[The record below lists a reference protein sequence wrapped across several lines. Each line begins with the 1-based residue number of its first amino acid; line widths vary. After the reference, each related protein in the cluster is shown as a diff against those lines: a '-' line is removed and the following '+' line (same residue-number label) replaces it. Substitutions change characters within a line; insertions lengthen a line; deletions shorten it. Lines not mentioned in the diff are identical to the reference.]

1 MQNHSVDP
9 TRMNSDAV
17 TTTAPTSFFRRITLS
32 QWIIVSMIVG
42 IALGVAFPDAARAD
56 HGGWAATDLNV
67 LSSVFL
73 RMIKSLI
80 VPLLFST
87 LVVGIAGHGDDM
99 KRVGKLALRS
109 IIYFEIITT
118 LALVVGLT
126 AVNIVKP
133 GRGIDLGAASTKEG
147 AEFASTHTSLTGVI
161 EHTVPQSFFDAAAR
175 NEVLQIVFFA
185 IIFAVALSKVQGT
198 GKSFMLSACESL
210 SEVMFKFVNIV
221 MGYAPIGI
229 GAAIAV
235 TVSKSGLGVL
245 KNLGILVG
253 TLYGSLVVFA
263 LFVLLPVALI
273 FRVPIR
279 RFVRAVREPWL
290 IAFTT
295 ASSEAAFPLAMERM
309 EQLGVPRRI
318 VSFVLPTGYS
328 FNLDGSTLYL
338 ALASVFAA
346 QAAGIDMPISKQLIM
361 MLTLMLTSKGVA
373 AVPRAALVILSGALA
388 QFGLPLQAVAVILGV
403 DALMDMARTSLNVI
417 GNCLATVV
425 MARWEGEFGRTPDTP
440 AVEAVVGEALR
451 VPAVRTPDPV

>member
-1 MQNHSVDP
+1 MQS
-9 TRMNSDAV
+9 SAV
-17 TTTAPTSFFRRITLS
+17 STLDQPPAAPKSLLRRISLS
-32 QWIIVSMIVG
+32 QWILIAMVIG
-42 IALGVAFPDAARAD
+42 IALGWAFPDNARDA
-56 HGGWAATDLNV
+56 HRGWAATDLNV

-80 VPLLFST
+80 VPLLFAT

-99 KRVGKLALRS
+99 KRVGRLAFRS
-109 IIYFEIITT
+109 IVYFEIVTT
-118 LALVVGLT
+118 IALAVGLL
-126 AVNIVKP
+126 AVNLVKP
-133 GRGIDLGAASTKEG
+133 GAGVDLGTASAKEG
-147 AEFASTHTSLTGVI
+147 AEFATTHTSLTGVI
-161 EHTVPQSFFDAAAR
+161 EHTVPQSFFDAASK

-185 IIFAVALSKVQGT
+185 IIFAVALSKVQGPSKT
-198 GKSFMLSACESL
+198 FMLSACEAL
-210 SEVMFKFVNIV
+210 SDVMFKFVGIV
-221 MGYAPIGI
+221 MAYAPIGI

-235 TVSKSGLGVL
+235 TVSKGGLGIL
-245 KNLGILVG
+245 RNLGILVG
-253 TLYGSLVVFA
+253 TLYGALIVFVVVVFI
-263 LFVLLPVALI
+263 PIALI
-273 FRVPIR
+273 FRVPLA

-318 VSFVLPTGYS
+318 VAFVLPTGYS

-338 ALASVFAA
+338 AMASVFAA

-373 AVPRAALVILSGALA
+373 AVPRASLVILSGALA

-403 DALMDMARTSLNVI
+403 DALMDMARTSLNVV

-425 MARWEGEFGRTPDTP
+425 MARWEGEFDKPAASTPIAD
-440 AVEAVVGEALR
+440 AIAGESLR
-451 VPAVRTPDPV
+451 VPPVRTPDPV

>member
-1 MQNHSVDP
+1 MMHDSTALSP
-9 TRMNSDAV
+9 TPASDA
-17 TTTAPTSFFRRITLS
+17 PKSFLRRISLS
-32 QWIIVSMIVG
+32 QWIIISMVVG
-42 IALGVAFPDAARAD
+42 IAVGWLFPDSARD
-56 HGGWAATDLNV
+56 VHHGWAASDLNV
-67 LSSVFL
+67 LSSIFL

-80 VPLLFST
+80 VPLLFAT

-99 KRVGKLALRS
+99 KRVGRLALRS
-109 IIYFEIITT
+109 IVYFELITT
-118 LALVVGLT
+118 LALAVGLI
-126 AVNIVKP
+126 AVNLIKP
-133 GRGIDLGAASTKEG
+133 GRGVDLGAASVKEG
-147 AEFASTHTSLTGVI
+147 AEFAATHTTLTGVI
-161 EHTVPQSFFDAAAR
+161 EHTVPQSFFEAAAQ
-175 NEVLQIVFFA
+175 NQVLQIVFFA
-185 IIFAVALSKVQGT
+185 IIFAVALSRVQKQSS
-198 GKSFMLSACESL
+198 KSFMLAACESL
-210 SEVMFKFVNIV
+210 SDLMFQFVNIV
-221 MGYAPIGI
+221 MVYAPIGI

-245 KNLGILVG
+245 RNLGILVG

-273 FRVPIR
+273 FRVPIG

-318 VSFVLPTGYS
+318 VAFVLPTGYS

-338 ALASVFAA
+338 SLASVFAA
-346 QAAGIDMPISKQLIM
+346 QAAGIDMPISQQIVM

-425 MARWEGEFGRTPDTP
+425 MARWEGEFGRAAD
-440 AVEAVVGEALR
+440 AVSAAEVVAGEPLR
-451 VPAVRTPDPV
+451 VPVQTV